1 MRRASR
7 VAATLACLAAD
18 APRARA
24 AAFDRARLAGACRAR
39 RWSAS
44 APSDVARD
52 PATAASA
59 GAARAGDLHF
69 RDPPPRP
76 PHRRVV
82 VTGIGLVT
90 PLGAGTART
99 WTALMAGESGVRA
112 IGPDDVPEGPDGYD
126 QLSVRVAAVVPR
138 RNGSTNP
145 DEPFDLAEWCASPS
159 VAPFAGYALC
169 AAAEA
174 TADAG
179 IVATAKSSSSASN
192 SETSGTSVDPNRCG
206 VSIGSGMGHVSDVT
220 HAGRLLERNKLK
232 KKLSPFF
239 VPRVLC
245 NAAAGQVS
253 MAHDFRGPNRATAT
267 ACAAGAHAVGDAFR
281 AVQRGEAD
289 VMLAGGTE
297 SCVDA
302 ATIAGFA
309 RARALADPEAL
320 GLREDGGTDATTTRK
335 RKNTYASACRPFDP
349 TRSGFVVGEGAGV
362 LVVECLEHARAR
374 GVQKIYAEI
383 RGFGQSSDA
392 FHVTQPPSDG
402 AGAARAM
409 RAALADAGF
418 SPHDVDYVNAHATGT
433 RAGDEAECNALLDVF
448 GSRFADG
455 KMAVSSTKGAVG
467 HLLGAAGAVEAAFA
481 ALSLFH
487 AETPPTLHLTPRGD
501 EASVVTETYDSD
513 STSQKKSPNSFSV
526 QSASERGPGARRW
539 EALARRA
546 RRDDQLVRVRRHERQ
561 PRVRQGAASARSG
574 RRASSMKVARI
585 SFTSPQTNSKVR
597 ALMFW

>member
-24 AAFDRARLAGACRAR
+24 AAVDRARLAGACRAR

-44 APSDVARD
+44 APSDVAGA
-52 PATAASA
+52 PATDASA
-59 GAARAGDLHF
+59 GPASAGDSHF

-99 WTALMAGESGVRA
+99 WASLMKGESGVRF
-112 IGPDDVPEGPDGYD
+112 IGPDDVPEGRDGYG
-126 QLSVRVAAVVPR
+126 QLGVRVAAVVPR
-138 RNGSTNP
+138 RHESTNP
-145 DEPFDLAEWCASPS
+145 DEPFDLAEWCAAPS
-159 VAPFAGYALC
+159 VAPFAGFALC

-179 IVATAKSSSSASN
+179 IASSSTRSRPSTTASASR
-192 SETSGTSVDPNRCG
+192 DPFFLDPDRCG

-220 HAGRLLERNKLK
+220 HAGRLLERGTLK

-253 MAHDFRGPNRATAT
+253 MRHDFRGPNRAAAT

-302 ATIAGFA
+302 VTIAGFA
-309 RARALADPEAL
+309 RARALADPEAM
-320 GLREDGGTDATTTRK
+320 GLRRSSETISETETKKDGEDD
-335 RKNTYASACRPFDP
+335 YASACRPFDP
-349 TRSGFVVGEGAGV
+349 TRAGFVVGEGAGV
-362 LVVECLEHARAR
+362 LVLESLEHARAR
-374 GVQKIYAEI
+374 GAKKIYAEI
-383 RGFGQSSDA
+383 RGFGQASDA
-392 FHVTQPPSDG
+392 FHVTQPPSSG

-409 RAALADAGF
+409 RAALADAGVG
-418 SPHDVDYVNAHATGT
+418 SDEVDYVNAHATGT

-448 GSRFADG
+448 GSRFAEG
-455 KMAVSSTKGAVG
+455 EMAVSSTKGAIG

-487 AETPPTLHLTPRGD
+487 AETPPTLHLRTRD
-501 EASVVTETYDSD
+501 ASRDDDTMNDDTMTMTKTVTKTAEKPAS
-513 STSQKKSPNSFSV
+513 SPPERADLVRDARRRSPDARVAMTNSFGFGGTN
-526 QSASERGPGARRW
+526 AS
-539 EALARRA
+539 
-546 RRDDQLVRVRRHERQ
+546 LVFAKA
-561 PRVRQGAASARSG
+561 PPA
-574 RRASSMKVARI
+574 
-585 SFTSPQTNSKVR
+585 
-597 ALMFW
+597 

>member
-1 MRRASR
+1 MSPSLCIFFAFASRGALRAARPGAMRRASR

-99 WTALMAGESGVRA
+99 WAALMAGESGVRA

-138 RNGSTNP
+138 RHGSTNP

-179 IVATAKSSSSASN
+179 IVATANSSSSASN

-309 RARALADPEAL
+309 RARALADPEAM
-320 GLREDGGTDATTTRK
+320 GLRRFSGKRTETEDG
-335 RKNTYASACRPFDP
+335 YASACRPFDP
-349 TRSGFVVGEGAGV
+349 TRAGFVVGEGAGV
-362 LVVECLEHARAR
+362 LVLESLEHARAR
-374 GVQKIYAEI
+374 GAKKIYAEI
-383 RGFGQSSDA
+383 RGFGQASDA
-392 FHVTQPPSDG
+392 FHVTQPPRSG

-409 RAALADAGF
+409 RAALADAGVA
-418 SPHDVDYVNAHATGT
+418 PGAVDYVNAHATGT

-448 GSRFADG
+448 GTRFAEG
-455 KMAVSSTKGAVG
+455 EMAVSSTKGAVG

-487 AETPPTLHLTPRGD
+487 AETPPTLHLRAHD
-501 EASVVTETYDSD
+501 ASRDASFRQTVTETETK
-513 STSQKKSPNSFSV
+513 TSPASSPPERADLVRDTRRRSPDARVAMTNSFGFGGTN
-526 QSASERGPGARRW
+526 AS
-539 EALARRA
+539 
-546 RRDDQLVRVRRHERQ
+546 LVFAKA
-561 PRVRQGAASARSG
+561 PPA
-574 RRASSMKVARI
+574 
-585 SFTSPQTNSKVR
+585 
-597 ALMFW
+597 

>member
-1 MRRASR
+1 MSPSLCIFFAFASRGALRAARPGAMRRASR

-99 WTALMAGESGVRA
+99 WAALMAGESGVRA

-138 RNGSTNP
+138 RHGSTNP

-192 SETSGTSVDPNRCG
+192 SETCETSTSVDPNRCG

-309 RARALADPEAL
+309 RARALADPEAM
-320 GLREDGGTDATTTRK
+320 GLRRFSGKRTETEDG
-335 RKNTYASACRPFDP
+335 YASACRPFDP
-349 TRSGFVVGEGAGV
+349 TRAGFVVGEGAGV
-362 LVVECLEHARAR
+362 LVLESLEHARAR
-374 GVQKIYAEI
+374 GAEKIYAEI
-383 RGFGQSSDA
+383 RGFGQASDA
-392 FHVTQPPSDG
+392 FHVTQPPRSG

-409 RAALADAGF
+409 RAALADAGVA
-418 SPHDVDYVNAHATGT
+418 PGAVDYVNAHATGT

-448 GSRFADG
+448 GTRFAEG
-455 KMAVSSTKGAVG
+455 EMAVSSTKGAVG

-487 AETPPTLHLTPRGD
+487 AETPPTLHLRTRD
-501 EASVVTETYDSD
+501 ASRDASFSQTVTETETK
-513 STSQKKSPNSFSV
+513 TSPASSPPERADLVRDARRRSPDARVAMTNSFGFGGTN
-526 QSASERGPGARRW
+526 AS
-539 EALARRA
+539 
-546 RRDDQLVRVRRHERQ
+546 LVFAKA
-561 PRVRQGAASARSG
+561 PPA
-574 RRASSMKVARI
+574 
-585 SFTSPQTNSKVR
+585 
-597 ALMFW
+597 

>member
-1 MRRASR
+1 MRRASL
-7 VAATLACLAAD
+7 VAATLACLVAD

-99 WTALMAGESGVRA
+99 WAALMAGESGVRA

-138 RNGSTNP
+138 RHGVTNP

-179 IVATAKSSSSASN
+179 IVAAKSPDASDA
-192 SETSGTSVDPNRCG
+192 SGTSVDPNRCG

-220 HAGRLLERNKLK
+220 HAGRLLERGKLK

-253 MAHDFRGPNRATAT
+253 MRHDFRGPNRATAT

-320 GLREDGGTDATTTRK
+320 MGLREDGGTDDAK
-335 RKNTYASACRPFDP
+335 KKNAFVSACRPFDP
-349 TRSGFVVGEGAGV
+349 TRAGFVVGEGAGV
-362 LVVECLEHARAR
+362 LVVECLEHARKRGAR
-374 GVQKIYAEI
+374 KIYAEI

-418 SPHDVDYVNAHATGT
+418 SPNDVDYVNAHATGT
-433 RAGDEAECNALLDVF
+433 RVGDEAECNALLDVF

-487 AETPPTLHLTPRGD
+487 EETPPTLHMTGT
-501 EASVVTETYDSD
+501 EASFFSADTETRDVHSGVG
-513 STSQKKSPNSFSV
+513 TSPSVASSPPPNADLVRDVRRRSPAARVAMTNSFGFGGTN
-526 QSASERGPGARRW
+526 ASLVFAKAPPLR
-539 EALARRA
+539 EA
-546 RRDDQLVRVRRHERQ
+546 DD
-561 PRVRQGAASARSG
+561 
-574 RRASSMKVARI
+574 
-585 SFTSPQTNSKVR
+585 
-597 ALMFW
+597 

>member
-18 APRARA
+18 ASRARA
-24 AAFDRARLAGACRAR
+24 AAVDRARLAGACRAR

-44 APSDVARD
+44 APSDVAGA
-52 PATAASA
+52 PATDASA
-59 GAARAGDLHF
+59 GPASAGDSHF

-99 WTALMAGESGVRA
+99 WASLMKGESGVRF
-112 IGPDDVPEGPDGYD
+112 IGPDDVPEGRDGYD
-126 QLSVRVAAVVPR
+126 QLGVRVAAVVPR
-138 RNGSTNP
+138 RHESTNP
-145 DEPFDLAEWCASPS
+145 DEPFDLAEWCAAPS
-159 VAPFAGYALC
+159 VAPFAGFALC

-179 IVATAKSSSSASN
+179 IASSSTRSSRTTTASAPPDEPRFSRDPFF
-192 SETSGTSVDPNRCG
+192 VDPDRCG

-220 HAGRLLERNKLK
+220 HAGRLLERGTLK

-253 MAHDFRGPNRATAT
+253 MRHDFRGPNRAAAT

-302 ATIAGFA
+302 VTIAGFA
-309 RARALADPEAL
+309 RARALADPEAM
-320 GLREDGGTDATTTRK
+320 GLRRFSGKRTETEDG
-335 RKNTYASACRPFDP
+335 YASACRPFDP
-349 TRSGFVVGEGAGV
+349 TRAGFVVGEGAGV
-362 LVVECLEHARAR
+362 LVLESLEHARAR
-374 GVQKIYAEI
+374 GAEKIYAEI
-383 RGFGQSSDA
+383 RGFGQASDA
-392 FHVTQPPSDG
+392 FHVTQPPRSG

-409 RAALADAGF
+409 RAALADAGVA
-418 SPHDVDYVNAHATGT
+418 PGAVDYVNAHATGT

-448 GSRFADG
+448 GTRFAEG
-455 KMAVSSTKGAVG
+455 EMAVSSTKGAVG

-487 AETPPTLHLTPRGD
+487 AETPPTLHLRTRD
-501 EASVVTETYDSD
+501 ASRDASFSQTVTETETK
-513 STSQKKSPNSFSV
+513 TSPASSPPERADLVRDARRRSPDARVAMTNSFGFGGTN
-526 QSASERGPGARRW
+526 AS
-539 EALARRA
+539 
-546 RRDDQLVRVRRHERQ
+546 LVFAKA
-561 PRVRQGAASARSG
+561 PPA
-574 RRASSMKVARI
+574 
-585 SFTSPQTNSKVR
+585 
-597 ALMFW
+597 

>member
-24 AAFDRARLAGACRAR
+24 AAVDRARLAGACRAR

-44 APSDVARD
+44 APSDVAGA
-52 PATAASA
+52 PATDASA
-59 GAARAGDLHF
+59 GPASAGDSHF

-99 WTALMAGESGVRA
+99 WAALMAGESGVRA
-112 IGPDDVPEGPDGYD
+112 IGPDDLPEGKDGYD
-126 QLSVRVAAVVPR
+126 QLGVRVAAVVPR
-138 RNGSTNP
+138 RHEVTRP
-145 DEPFDLAEWCASPS
+145 DEPFDLDEWCASPS

-179 IVATAKSSSSASN
+179 IESRNARRETLGGGAKTDATRDRRRVTDASWSTAIDSAIN
-192 SETSGTSVDPNRCG
+192 PDRCG
-206 VSIGSGMGHVSDVT
+206 VSIGSGMGGVADVT
-220 HAGRLLERNKLK
+220 NAGRLLERGVTR

-253 MAHDFRGPNRATAT
+253 MRHDCRGPNRAAAT

-302 ATIAGFA
+302 VTIAGFA
-309 RARALADPEAL
+309 RARALADPEAM
-320 GLREDGGTDATTTRK
+320 GLVAEGKGSGESIR
-335 RKNTYASACRPFDP
+335 SACRPFDR
-349 TRSGFVVGEGAGV
+349 TRAGFVVGEGAGV
-362 LVVECLEHARAR
+362 LVLESLEHARAR
-374 GVQKIYAEI
+374 GARRIYAEV
-383 RGFGQSSDA
+383 RGFGQASDA

-409 RAALADAGF
+409 RAALADAGVA
-418 SPHDVDYVNAHATGT
+418 PTDVDYVNAHATGT
-433 RAGDEAECNALLDVF
+433 RVGDEAESNALLDVF
-448 GSRFADG
+448 GARFAEG
-455 KMAVSSTKGAVG
+455 EMAVSSTKGAVG

-481 ALSLFH
+481 ALALYH
-487 AETPPTLHLTPRGD
+487 AETPPTLHLSD
-501 EASVVTETYDSD
+501 TETADVD
-513 STSQKKSPNSFSV
+513 STRDESAASSPPSGADLVRDAHRKSPAARVAMTNSFGFGGTN
-526 QSASERGPGARRW
+526 AS
-539 EALARRA
+539 
-546 RRDDQLVRVRRHERQ
+546 LVFAKAPPE
-561 PRVRQGAASARSG
+561 
-574 RRASSMKVARI
+574 
-585 SFTSPQTNSKVR
+585 
-597 ALMFW
+597 

>member
-24 AAFDRARLAGACRAR
+24 APVDRARLAGACRAR

-44 APSDVARD
+44 APSDVAGA
-52 PATAASA
+52 PATDASA
-59 GAARAGDLHF
+59 GPASAGDSHF

-90 PLGAGTART
+90 PLGAGTACT
-99 WTALMAGESGVRA
+99 WASLMKGESGVRF
-112 IGPDDVPEGPDGYD
+112 IGPDDVPEGRDGYG
-126 QLSVRVAAVVPR
+126 QLGVRVAAVVPR
-138 RNGSTNP
+138 RHESTNP
-145 DEPFDLAEWCASPS
+145 DEPFDLAEWCAAPS
-159 VAPFAGYALC
+159 VAPFAGFALC

-179 IVATAKSSSSASN
+179 IASSSTRSSRSTTASAPDDV
-192 SETSGTSVDPNRCG
+192 TFFVDPDRCG

-220 HAGRLLERNKLK
+220 HAGRLLERGTLK

-253 MAHDFRGPNRATAT
+253 MRHDFRGPNRAAAT

-302 ATIAGFA
+302 VTIAGFA
-309 RARALADPEAL
+309 RARALADPEAM
-320 GLREDGGTDATTTRK
+320 GLRRTEETERDG
-335 RKNTYASACRPFDP
+335 YASACRPFDP
-349 TRSGFVVGEGAGV
+349 TRAGFVVGEGAGV
-362 LVVECLEHARAR
+362 LVLESLEHARAR
-374 GVQKIYAEI
+374 GAKKIYAEI
-383 RGFGQSSDA
+383 RGFGQASDA
-392 FHVTQPPSDG
+392 FHVTQPPRSG
-402 AGAARAM
+402 AGAARAI
-409 RAALADAGF
+409 RAALADAGVA
-418 SPHDVDYVNAHATGT
+418 PGAVDYVNAHATGT

-448 GSRFADG
+448 GTRFAEG
-455 KMAVSSTKGAVG
+455 EMAVSSTKGAVG

-487 AETPPTLHLTPRGD
+487 AETPPTLHLRTRD
-501 EASVVTETYDSD
+501 ASRDASFSQTVTETETK
-513 STSQKKSPNSFSV
+513 TSPASSPPERADLVRDARRRSPDARVAMTNSFGFGGTN
-526 QSASERGPGARRW
+526 AS
-539 EALARRA
+539 
-546 RRDDQLVRVRRHERQ
+546 LVFAKA
-561 PRVRQGAASARSG
+561 PPA
-574 RRASSMKVARI
+574 
-585 SFTSPQTNSKVR
+585 
-597 ALMFW
+597 

>member
-1 MRRASR
+1 MRH
-7 VAATLACLAAD
+7 AAV
-18 APRARA
+18 
-24 AAFDRARLAGACRAR
+24 DRTRRTGVYLAR
-39 RWSAS
+39 RSSAS
-44 APSDVARD
+44 APSDD
-52 PATAASA
+52 GGIPATDDSA
-59 GAARAGDLHF
+59 GPALAGDLHF

-99 WTALMAGESGVRA
+99 WAALMAGESGVRA
-112 IGPDDVPEGPDGYD
+112 IGPDDIPEGPDGYD
-126 QLSVRVAAVVPR
+126 QLGVRVAAVVPR
-138 RNGSTNP
+138 RHEVTHP
-145 DEPFDLAEWCASPS
+145 DEPFDLADWCASPS

-169 AAAEA
+169 AADEA

-179 IVATAKSSSSASN
+179 IASSTSRSN
-192 SETSGTSVDPNRCG
+192 SRASAADGPRRSSNAESPRDGTIDPARCG

-220 HAGRLLERNKLK
+220 RAGRLLERGKLK

-253 MAHDFRGPNRATAT
+253 MRHDCRGPNRAAAT

-302 ATIAGFA
+302 VTIAGFA
-309 RARALADPEAL
+309 RARALADPEAA
-320 GLREDGGTDATTTRK
+320 GTGAKGDV
-335 RKNTYASACRPFDP
+335 ASACRPFNP
-349 TRSGFVVGEGAGV
+349 SRAGFVVGEGAGV
-362 LVVECLEHARAR
+362 LVLESLDHARAR
-374 GVQKIYAEI
+374 GAKKIYAEV

-392 FHVTQPPSDG
+392 FHVTQPPADG

-409 RAALADAGF
+409 RAALADAGVA
-418 SPHDVDYVNAHATGT
+418 PKDVDYVNAHATGT
-433 RAGDEAECNALLDVF
+433 RAGDEAEVNALLDVF
-448 GSRFADG
+448 GARFAEG
-455 KMAVSSTKGAVG
+455 EMAVSSTKGAVG

-487 AETPPTLHLTPRGD
+487 AETPPTLHLSDVGTSSPSPSASSSPPPRAD
-501 EASVVTETYDSD
+501 LVRDAWRR
-513 STSQKKSPNSFSV
+513 SPDARVAMTNSFGFGGTN
-526 QSASERGPGARRW
+526 AS
-539 EALARRA
+539 
-546 RRDDQLVRVRRHERQ
+546 LVFAKA
-561 PRVRQGAASARSG
+561 PPA
-574 RRASSMKVARI
+574 
-585 SFTSPQTNSKVR
+585 
-597 ALMFW
+597 

>member
-24 AAFDRARLAGACRAR
+24 AAVDRARLAGACRAR

-44 APSDVARD
+44 APSDVAGA
-52 PATAASA
+52 PATDASA
-59 GAARAGDLHF
+59 GPASAGDSHF

-99 WTALMAGESGVRA
+99 WASLMKGESGVRF
-112 IGPDDVPEGPDGYD
+112 IGPDDVPEGRDGYG
-126 QLSVRVAAVVPR
+126 QLGVRVAAVVPR
-138 RNGSTNP
+138 RHESTNP
-145 DEPFDLAEWCASPS
+145 DEPFDLAEWCAAPS
-159 VAPFAGYALC
+159 VAPFAGFALC

-179 IVATAKSSSSASN
+179 IASSSTRSSRSTTASASRDPDPFF
-192 SETSGTSVDPNRCG
+192 VDPDRCG

-220 HAGRLLERNKLK
+220 HAGRLLERGTLK

-253 MAHDFRGPNRATAT
+253 MRHDFRGPNRAAAT

-302 ATIAGFA
+302 VTIAGFA
-309 RARALADPEAL
+309 RARALADPEAM
-320 GLREDGGTDATTTRK
+320 GLRKEETEEDG
-335 RKNTYASACRPFDP
+335 YASACRPFDP
-349 TRSGFVVGEGAGV
+349 TRAGFVVGEGAGV
-362 LVVECLEHARAR
+362 LVLESLEHARAR
-374 GVQKIYAEI
+374 GAKKIYAEI
-383 RGFGQSSDA
+383 RGFGQASDA
-392 FHVTQPPSDG
+392 FHVTQPPRPG

-409 RAALADAGF
+409 RAALADAGVA
-418 SPHDVDYVNAHATGT
+418 PGAVDYVNAHATGT

-448 GSRFADG
+448 GTRFAEG
-455 KMAVSSTKGAVG
+455 EMAVSSTKGAVG

-487 AETPPTLHLTPRGD
+487 AETPPTLHLRTRD
-501 EASVVTETYDSD
+501 ASRDASFRQTVTETKTK
-513 STSQKKSPNSFSV
+513 TSPASSPPERADLVRDAQRRSPDARVAMTNSFGFGGTN
-526 QSASERGPGARRW
+526 AS
-539 EALARRA
+539 
-546 RRDDQLVRVRRHERQ
+546 LVFAKA
-561 PRVRQGAASARSG
+561 PPA
-574 RRASSMKVARI
+574 
-585 SFTSPQTNSKVR
+585 
-597 ALMFW
+597 